1 MNGIG
6 AGQGIQAWIRAF
18 DGSATT
24 VNNAAAKLAD
34 DSAGPTDLVDGMV
47 GMRLS
52 AIGVRAGVAVVRT
65 QDQMLGT
72 ILDMLA

>member
-1 MNGIG
+1 MNNIG
-6 AGQGIQAWIRAF
+6 ATQGIQAWMRAF

-34 DSAGPTDLVDGMV
+34 DSTGSADLVDGMV
-47 GMRLS
+47 GMSLS
-52 AIGVRAGVAVVRT
+52 ASGVRAGVAIVRT

-72 ILDMLA
+72 LLDMFA